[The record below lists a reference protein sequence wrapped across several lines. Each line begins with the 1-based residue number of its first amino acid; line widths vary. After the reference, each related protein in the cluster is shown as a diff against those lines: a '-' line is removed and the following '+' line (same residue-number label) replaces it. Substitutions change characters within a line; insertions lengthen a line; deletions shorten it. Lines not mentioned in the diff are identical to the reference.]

1 MKRLPFDSSAC
12 IAYAKKWA
20 YRRNPNYYNFDGM
33 GGDCTNFASQC
44 LVAGGAVMNFTPVFG
59 WYYNSLSDRAPAW
72 SGVEEFY
79 RFLINNRSAG
89 PLGRE
94 ISPSAAEEGDIIQL
108 GNSKRFY
115 HTLICVAVKNYI
127 PYVAAHTYD
136 TFMTPLTAYDFER
149 IRAVRVGYVQI

>member
-20 YRRNPNYYNFDGM
+20 YRRNPNYYNFDEL

-59 WYYNSLSDRAPAW
+59 WYFNSLSDRAPAW

-79 RFLINNRSAG
+79 RFLTKFCH
-89 PLGRE
+89 L
-94 ISPSAAEEGDIIQL
+94 
-108 GNSKRFY
+108 
-115 HTLICVAVKNYI
+115 
-127 PYVAAHTYD
+127 
-136 TFMTPLTAYDFER
+136 
-149 IRAVRVGYVQI
+149 